1 MYKIIPGILEKDSL
15 EIEKKIEQVKHFANT
30 LHIDLIDGIFAQNT
44 TFLDPTFFTKYA
56 KDFNLEVHLMVSD
69 PLKYLEPF
77 ASAGFR
83 RFIAHVEMLTN
94 TEEFVARGQL
104 LGEVGLA
111 LDLDTELSKI
121 TVSLEDL
128 DVILL
133 MGVKAGLSGQVF
145 NPKVLEKIK
154 SLKEKSFVPIEVD
167 GGVNDTNIVDLKNA
181 GAERF
186 VTTSFL
192 FQEDPVRAF
201 EKLNNLII
209 S

>member
-1 MYKIIPGILEKDSL
+1 
-15 EIEKKIEQVKHFANT
+15 
-30 LHIDLIDGIFAQNT
+30 
-44 TFLDPTFFTKYA
+44 
-56 KDFNLEVHLMVSD
+56 
-69 PLKYLEPF
+69 
-77 ASAGFR
+77 
-83 RFIAHVEMLTN
+83 
-94 TEEFVARGQL
+94 
-104 LGEVGLA
+104 LA

-192 FQEDPVRAF
+192 FQDDPTRAF

>member
-1 MYKIIPGILEKDSL
+1 MIWNIIKVSFLLSSIGIWISYLIGYLDVM
-15 EIEKKIEQVKHFANT
+15 QVIHFQG
-30 LHIDLIDGIFAQNT
+30 LLIITAAAT
-44 TFLDPTFFTKYA
+44 
-56 KDFNLEVHLMVSD
+56 
-69 PLKYLEPF
+69 
-77 ASAGFR
+77 
-83 RFIAHVEMLTN
+83 
-94 TEEFVARGQL
+94 
-104 LGEVGLA
+104 VGLA

-192 FQEDPVRAF
+192 FQDDPTRAF